1 MRERHTN
8 GKKNTFKQGLRNQGN
23 PYPYLR
29 KNASYA
35 RAMRASDRKTVILRM
50 KSEIAET
57 VRRRTEHDR

>member
-29 KNASYA
+29 KNASYT
-35 RAMRASDRKTVILRM
+35 RAMRASDRKTVYPAHEKRN
-50 KSEIAET
+50 
-57 VRRRTEHDR
+57 RRNG